1 VLPFLDGPLL
11 RSSALNTGY
20 GFVTALGGNP
30 IEIVTASDIH
40 VSYLSRN
47 DEPRFVFRVSER
59 VVVRVK
65 DESAVSVL
73 IQ

>member
-1 VLPFLDGPLL
+1 
-11 RSSALNTGY
+11 
-20 GFVTALGGNP
+20 
-30 IEIVTASDIH
+30 
-40 VSYLSRN
+40 VSYLSRT